1 MIVFGLAIHVY
12 RKRKRR
18 QHDQKKKLGF
28 SWIVFWFFHA
38 GDKLQVGQFHVSPVT
53 STPPVSGLSS
63 HRRLALND
71 GVPVEVVLDVVRRQH
86 APHLE
91 VSQRQP
97 VLLLA
102 QRAQVSYGWRKT
114 SQ

>member
-12 RKRKRR
+12 RKRKEASTIR
-18 QHDQKKKLGF
+18 KKLGF

-53 STPPVSGLSS
+53 STPPVSGLST
-63 HRRLALND
+63 HRRLGLDD
-71 GVPVEVVLDVVRRQH
+71 GVPVEVVLDVVCCQH

-97 VLLLA
+97 VLVLA
-102 QRAQVSYGWRKT
+102 QLAQMAYRWRKT